1 MKTVAKMDV
10 RESNL
15 EKEYSDFLLKLDEAI
30 NANQKVIYL
39 EELSYKLHLRLSDE
53 NYTIRK
59 IIKTTSIFWFI
70 TKRRKFY
77 CVLL

>member
-39 EELSYKLHLRLSDE
+39 KELSYKLHLRLIDE

-59 IIKTTSIFWFI
+59 IIKTTFNFG
-70 TKRRKFY
+70 
-77 CVLL
+77 LLKKE